1 MGFAILHPVTTLV
14 YWYEFGA
21 SNTAAQS
28 NALTFLLD
36 RLSSAFAFEMLTMS
50 AVYVALGAAI
60 GLGFGIYHSRLLYE
74 RSKVRF
80 LERELEEEL
89 PLLIARGEG
98 EHVEF
103 KSSMRWDRREERVNR
118 HLQQVVVK
126 TIAGFLNHEGG
137 TLLIG
142 VEDDGTV
149 AGIEAD
155 MRTLKHTNQ
164 DGFERLLM
172 DTARD
177 ALGGDSCALVHSRF
191 HGLGGLTVCRV
202 IVEKS
207 VHPVYYTEGGVAHLM
222 LRTGNSTRELDVRE
236 AQAHLQRREARPK

>member
-1 MGFAILHPVTTLV
+1 M
-14 YWYEFGA
+14 
-21 SNTAAQS
+21 
-28 NALTFLLD
+28 
-36 RLSSAFAFEMLTMS
+36 
-50 AVYVALGAAI
+50 
-60 GLGFGIYHSRLLYE
+60 
-74 RSKVRF
+74 
-80 LERELEEEL
+80 
-89 PLLIARGEG
+89 
-98 EHVEF
+98 
-103 KSSMRWDRREERVNR
+103 
-118 HLQQVVVK
+118 K

-155 MRTLKHTNQ
+155 MRTLKHANQ

-177 ALGGDSCALVHSRF
+177 ALGGDACALVHSRF

-207 VHPVYYTEGGVAHLM
+207 V
-222 LRTGNSTRELDVRE
+222 
-236 AQAHLQRREARPK
+236 